1 MFLRLSALSAIPIF
15 TVSFFPSFLLLQLN
29 QNCKA
34 KAEKTGWLLLLLLF
48 LSIAISKLRAAL
60 N

>member
-1 MFLRLSALSAIPIF
+1 MFLRLSALSAIPIL

-34 KAEKTGWLLLLLLF
+34 KAEKTGWLLLLF